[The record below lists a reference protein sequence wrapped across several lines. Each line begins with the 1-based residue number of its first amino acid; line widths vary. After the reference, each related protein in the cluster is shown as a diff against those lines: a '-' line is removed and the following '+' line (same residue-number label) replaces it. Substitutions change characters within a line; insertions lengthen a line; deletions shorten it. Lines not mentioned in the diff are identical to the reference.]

1 MFGKKEQAT
10 QNELMG
16 LMGSKKAVSQEP
28 QPDRVR
34 DYNNQVLSDKNT
46 QALIAEIESY
56 PKNVTEGAAALFA
69 RVKEYLDEHPHLSST
84 NFLQSLNGHTREV
97 AIITAYLFKHWHAAI
112 MDKSANDLS
121 ELLDS
126 YAKLND
132 YIQAQSK
139 AEILREFTGHYLRVM
154 AVSYTGFLTQQA
166 PDSKEAVQQKL
177 KHMEKMC
184 RKILLIKDTAAT
196 TQQPQQAAKAT
207 PTPTQDFA
215 AAVRAHGTTIEQV
228 MQQLGEQDAPKFYA
242 KDKTAFLTLANVFY
256 RGLVK
261 VKAGM
266 QAGTDADF
274 DIDMKALLAVMK
286 ESAGFVP
293 SEAADNLTAV
303 LNVVLSAFVHWDT
316 RDLSA
321 GERMAFVQMGKQ
333 MLETLRENAIKTL
346 VDDYQTKFKDKVPS
360 ALTWFDTCGID
371 TPELLAIKLSA
382 NNFFKE
388 DLNGEFFQRHRNQ
401 LPDTADTDFGKAMF
415 YAGFG
420 IMHMAM
426 NGGAD
431 HLAPVIEGFNEIAD
445 WISKQPNAQELFEFM
460 SVPFSIIDNTDE
472 KFRTESFNMA
482 FLKATTYAKG
492 RFRESKGESFKDP
505 MAEALAAMDKL
516 TEGLA
521 QMPGIDPKDIEKL
534 RELGKKR

>member
-10 QNELMG
+10 QDEVMG
-16 LMGSKKAVSQEP
+16 LMGSKKVASP
-28 QPDRVR
+28 QAEKPVDRVAE
-34 DYNNQVLSDKNT
+34 YNKQVHADKIT
-46 QALIAEIESY
+46 DSLIAEVGTY
-56 PKNVTEGAAALFA
+56 PENVLDGARALYANLVRASNETGQPAPRGFI
-69 RVKEYLDEHPHLSST
+69 DSLSD
-84 NFLQSLNGHTREV
+84 N
-97 AIITAYLFKHWHAAI
+97 TADTAVIASYLFKHWHAAI
-112 MDKSANDLS
+112 VDKGANDIP

-177 KHMEKMC
+177 RGIEKMC

-196 TQQPQQAAKAT
+196 PQQPQQAAKAT

-266 QAGTDADF
+266 QADF

-293 SEAADNLTAV
+293 SEAPDNLTAV

-346 VDDYQTKFKDKVPS
+346 VDEYQAKFKDKVPS
-360 ALTWFDTCGID
+360 ALTWFDTCGINS
-371 TPELLAIKLSA
+371 PELVAIKLAA

-420 IMHMAM
+420 VMHMAM

-431 HLAPVIEGFNEIAD
+431 HLAPVLEGFNEIAD